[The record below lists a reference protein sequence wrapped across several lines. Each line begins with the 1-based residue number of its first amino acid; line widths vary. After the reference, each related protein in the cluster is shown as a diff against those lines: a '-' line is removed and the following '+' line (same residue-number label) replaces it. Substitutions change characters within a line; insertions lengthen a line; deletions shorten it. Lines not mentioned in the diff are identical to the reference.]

1 MVTDVKATYEKLYED
16 ENSTPVMSTA
26 LVQTSEMVTPST
38 SGVDVEMTTPS
49 TSGADAGMGA
59 SSTPIAALVS
69 GSSQVCSE
77 SVFTLSDRAFKNR
90 LKTYI
95 ARNLKNH
102 DRELKDIL
110 DCIADEMEDILKGN
124 LKEQLA
130 LKFNIFVE
138 CVFANVHNETIFHN
152 FKSKN
157 DVLYQYS
164 DISEFVNKQK
174 EKILKEFEECSMK
187 GSGLFYVKL
196 HKLELRVNKYTP
208 LMGGSA
214 YIELP
219 HRYKNSKSLV
229 NIANSDIYCFK
240 YCILSKFLDKE
251 KNFMSSYVNRPDLEC
266 KYDWCID
273 FPVGIKDIAKF
284 EKRNDISINVFALD
298 ENDDV
303 FPLRICEKELPD
315 HRDLLYISNENT
327 SHYCCITNFSALV
340 KPQLTAAAKSQ
351 IAVCKRCFAY
361 FRHNAFRSCAERLKD
376 HESVCSQFSAV
387 RSVFPNKEYL
397 SFDHPEFSQQ
407 VRFVIYADFECL
419 LEPIEN
425 CHGNPDSSYTVQYQ
439 KHTPFSYCY
448 VLKDS
453 QDTYTDMKLYRG
465 CDAAK
470 HFVQD
475 MVMETKKIEQI
486 LFDDIKEMIPLTSEE
501 NVAYSNANICHIC
514 KKGNFTVDNYKVRDH
529 DHLTGK
535 FRGAAHNECN
545 LRYQHQHFIPIV
557 LHNLSSYD
565 GHFIVRE
572 LGYDDNPIQVLPNTQ
587 EKYISFV
594 KNVPSTCRKKSYMQM
609 RFLDSFRFMP
619 SSLAQLA
626 DNLPKDKFSETKKM
640 FKDKFDLVSRKGVF
654 PYDYLTTSHR
664 LEDNCLPPKEKFFSK
679 LNNEHITEKDY
690 NHAKCVWEA
699 FNIQTLGEYSDLYLK
714 SDILILTDVF
724 ENFREMCMTTYDLDC
739 MYYYTVPGLA
749 YSAMLKLTGVELQ
762 LITDMTMLLLFEQGI
777 RGGICQ
783 CVTRHAVANDPKSET
798 FDNSKSPSSIYYVD
812 ANNLYGFAMSQKL
825 PYGGFEWLSDEEINN
840 FDLQAINDDSEI
852 GYILE
857 VDLEY
862 PNHLFEKH
870 RDLPFC
876 AEFAKPPGGKH
887 KKLLTTLHSKQ
898 HYVAHYKLL
907 QQAVDNGLQIVKIH
921 RVIKFK
927 QSHWLKQYIDLN
939 TEMRKNA
946 KNNFEKD
953 FFKLMN
959 NAVFGKTMENVRKRP
974 HFRLVSN
981 DEKLKKLISKPYFL
995 DRVIY
1000 AENLVGIHL
1009 ARTQILFDKALY
1021 VGMCILELSKVHI
1034 YNFHHNIM
1042 KEQFGDNLKLCYMDT
1057 DSFIYLIER
1066 DDLYHDLQNVR
1077 DHLDTSVYS
1086 PNHILFS
1093 THNKGVLGK
1102 FKGEIPNSHI
1112 DEFVGLKA
1120 KVYALK
1126 SSDFEIK
1133 KLKGVKK
1140 SVIRNELAF
1149 DDYATCRESGITTY
1163 TKNNAIRSYF
1173 HNVFTMCVN
1182 KVTLN
1187 SFDDKRVVLQDGINT
1202 APHGFYE
1209 PPCKRR
1215 RVQE

>member
-1 MVTDVKATYEKLYED
+1 MLAPACSVLTTLVYAVFHQCAGAKRPIVSKALIKSSKHCVVRGSGDQNSSCSDYMRQTAYEVRRRRKARHKKETHSTFKFTCKICGTIGKVERHMVQHVKNHNMVTDIKGAYEKLYVA
-16 ENSTPVMSTA
+16 PVMNTA

-49 TSGADAGMGA
+49 TSGADAGMVA
-59 SSTPIAALVS
+59 SSTPIAALVP

-77 SVFTLSDRAFKNR
+77 SVFTLSDRAFKSR

-95 ARNLKNH
+95 ALNLKNH

-110 DCIADEMEDILKGN
+110 DCIVDEMEDILKTN

-164 DISEFVNKQK
+164 DVREFVNKQK

-219 HRYKNSKSLV
+219 HRYKNSKSVL

-251 KNFMSSYVNRPDLEC
+251 KNVISSYENRPDLEC

-315 HRDLLYISNENT
+315 HRDLLYISNENI

-340 KPQLTAAAKSQ
+340 KPQLTAAVGCQ

-376 HESVCSQFSAV
+376 HES
-387 RSVFPNKEYL
+387 
-397 SFDHPEFSQQ
+397 
-407 VRFVIYADFECL
+407 
-419 LEPIEN
+419 
-425 CHGNPDSSYTVQYQ
+425 
-439 KHTPFSYCY
+439 
-448 VLKDS
+448 
-453 QDTYTDMKLYRG
+453 
-465 CDAAK
+465 
-470 HFVQD
+470 
-475 MVMETKKIEQI
+475 
-486 LFDDIKEMIPLTSEE
+486 
-501 NVAYSNANICHIC
+501 
-514 KKGNFTVDNYKVRDH
+514 
-529 DHLTGK
+529 
-535 FRGAAHNECN
+535 
-545 LRYQHQHFIPIV
+545 
-557 LHNLSSYD
+557 
-565 GHFIVRE
+565 E

-587 EKYISFV
+587 EKYISFI
-594 KNVPSTCRKKSYMQM
+594 KNVPSTYRKKRYMQM

-654 PYDYLTTSHR
+654 PYDYLTTSDK

-679 LNNEHITEKDY
+679 LNNEHITEEDY

-714 SDILILTDVF
+714 SDTLILTDVF
-724 ENFREMCMTTYDLDC
+724 ENFREMCLKTYDLDC

-783 CVTRHAVANDPKSET
+783 CVTRHAVANDPKSGN
-798 FDNSKSPSSIYYVD
+798 FDNSKSPSAIYYVD

-825 PYGGFEWLSDEEINN
+825 PYGGFEWLSDEEIHH

-927 QSHWLKQYIDLN
+927 QSYWLKQYIDLN
-939 TEMRKNA
+939 TELRKNA

-1021 VGMCILELSKVHI
+1021 VGMCILELSKVHM

-1057 DSFIYLIER
+1057 DSFIYLIET

-1086 PNHILFS
+1086 SNHILFS

-1102 FKGEIPNSHI
+1102 FKDEIPNSHI

-1126 SSDFEIK
+1126 CSDFEIK

-1149 DDYATCRESGITTY
+1149 DDYATCREFDITTY
-1163 TKNNAIRSYF
+1163 TKNNTIRSYF

-1202 APHGFYE
+1202 VPHGFYE
-1209 PPCKRR
+1209 PSCKRR

>member
-1 MVTDVKATYEKLYED
+1 MENKCDLCGKTFSHKWKLRAHVKDKHNAIGYKCDICAKDYSSKMNLERHKKETHNTIRFRCKLCGTIGKVERCMVEHVKNHSMVTDVKATYEKLYED
-16 ENSTPVMSTA
+16 ENATPVMSTA
-26 LVQTSEMVTPST
+26 LVQISEMVTPST

-102 DRELKDIL
+102 DRELKYIL

-315 HRDLLYISNENT
+315 HRDLLYISNENI

-340 KPQLTAAAKSQ
+340 KPQLTAAVGCQ

-376 HESVCSQFSAV
+376 HES
-387 RSVFPNKEYL
+387 
-397 SFDHPEFSQQ
+397 
-407 VRFVIYADFECL
+407 
-419 LEPIEN
+419 
-425 CHGNPDSSYTVQYQ
+425 
-439 KHTPFSYCY
+439 
-448 VLKDS
+448 
-453 QDTYTDMKLYRG
+453 
-465 CDAAK
+465 
-470 HFVQD
+470 
-475 MVMETKKIEQI
+475 
-486 LFDDIKEMIPLTSEE
+486 
-501 NVAYSNANICHIC
+501 
-514 KKGNFTVDNYKVRDH
+514 
-529 DHLTGK
+529 
-535 FRGAAHNECN
+535 
-545 LRYQHQHFIPIV
+545 
-557 LHNLSSYD
+557 
-565 GHFIVRE
+565 E

-594 KNVPSTCRKKSYMQM
+594 KNVPSTYRKKRYMQM

-654 PYDYLTTSHR
+654 PYDYLTTSDK

-679 LNNEHITEKDY
+679 LNNEHITEEDY

-714 SDILILTDVF
+714 SDTLILTDVF
-724 ENFREMCMTTYDLDC
+724 ENFRKMCLKTYDLDC

-798 FDNSKSPSSIYYVD
+798 FDNSKSPSAIYYVD

-857 VDLEY
+857 VDLD
-862 PNHLFEKH
+862 NF
-870 RDLPFC
+870 DMV
-876 AEFAKPPGGKH
+876 
-887 KKLLTTLHSKQ
+887 LHYRNTNTIFDMVL
-898 HYVAHYKLL
+898 HYRNTNTIFDMVLHY
-907 QQAVDNGLQIVKIH
+907 
-921 RVIKFK
+921 R
-927 QSHWLKQYIDLN
+927 N
-939 TEMRKNA
+939 TNTIFDMVLHYRNT
-946 KNNFEKD
+946 NTIFDMVLHYRNTNTIFD
-953 FFKLMN
+953 MVLHYRNTNTIFDMVLHYRNTNTIFDMVLHYRNTNTIFDMVLHYRN
-959 NAVFGKTMENVRKRP
+959 TNTIFDMVLHYRNTNTIFGM
-974 HFRLVSN
+974 
-981 DEKLKKLISKPYFL
+981 
-995 DRVIY
+995 
-1000 AENLVGIHL
+1000 
-1009 ARTQILFDKALY
+1009 
-1021 VGMCILELSKVHI
+1021 
-1034 YNFHHNIM
+1034 
-1042 KEQFGDNLKLCYMDT
+1042 
-1057 DSFIYLIER
+1057 
-1066 DDLYHDLQNVR
+1066 
-1077 DHLDTSVYS
+1077 
-1086 PNHILFS
+1086 
-1093 THNKGVLGK
+1093 VL
-1102 FKGEIPNSHI
+1102 H
-1112 DEFVGLKA
+1112 
-1120 KVYALK
+1120 Y
-1126 SSDFEIK
+1126 
-1133 KLKGVKK
+1133 
-1140 SVIRNELAF
+1140 RN
-1149 DDYATCRESGITTY
+1149 T
-1163 TKNNAIRSYF
+1163 NAIFDMVLHYRNTNTIFDMVLHYRNTNTIF
-1173 HNVFTMCVN
+1173 DMVLHYRNTNTIFDMVLHYRNTNTIFDMVLRYCNDILLRYCNVFDN
-1182 KVTLN
+1182 
-1187 SFDDKRVVLQDGINT
+1187 DKDLR
-1202 APHGFYE
+1202 
-1209 PPCKRR
+1209 
-1215 RVQE
+1215 

>member
-1 MVTDVKATYEKLYED
+1 MVQHVKNHNMVIDVKGAYEKVNGD
-16 ENSTPVMSTA
+16 ENAAPVMNTA
-26 LVQTSEMVTPST
+26 RVDVMPPST
-38 SGVDVEMTTPS
+38 SASEIVMSPFSGVVAIPTSTSGMVAQP
-49 TSGADAGMGA
+49 TSGADAVPMVD
-59 SSTPIAALVS
+59 ST
-69 GSSQVCSE
+69 SSQVCSG
-77 SVFTLSDRAFKNR
+77 SVFALSDRAFKNR

-95 ARNLKNH
+95 ALNLTNH
-102 DRELKDIL
+102 ESELKDIL
-110 DCIADEMEDILKGN
+110 ECVTNEMQDILKTH
-124 LKEQLA
+124 LSEYSA

-138 CVFANVHNETIFHN
+138 CMFANVHNETIFHN

-164 DISEFVNKQK
+164 DIREFISKQK

-219 HRYKNSKSLV
+219 RRYASSKSLV
-229 NIANSDIYCFK
+229 NIANNDIYCFK
-240 YCILSKFLDKE
+240 YCILSKYVDRDKDLM
-251 KNFMSSYVNRPDLEC
+251 FSYENRPDLEC
-266 KYDWCID
+266 KYDWCIN
-273 FPVGIKDIAKF
+273 FPVGINDIVKF

-303 FPLRICEKELPD
+303 FPLRMCEKELPD

-340 KPQLTAAAKSQ
+340 RPQLTPSKNQ

-361 FRHNAFRSCAERLKD
+361 FRHNEVRSCAERLKD

-387 RSVFPNKEYL
+387 RSVFPYKDYL
-397 SFDHPEFSQQ
+397 SFDRPEFSQK

-486 LFDDIKEMIPLTSEE
+486 LFQDIKEMIPLTSEE
-501 NVAYSNANICHIC
+501 NDAYLKANICHIC
-514 KKGNFTVDNYKVRDH
+514 KKGDFIGDNYKVRDH

-565 GHFIVRE
+565 GHFIVKE
-572 LGYDDNPIQVLPNTQ
+572 LGYDDNLIQVLPNTQ

-594 KNVPSTCRKKSYMQM
+594 KNVPCTYRRKRYMQM

-626 DNLPKDKFSETKKM
+626 DNLPKDKFSETKKN
-640 FKDKFDLVSRKGVF
+640 FKDKFDIVCRKGVF
-654 PYDYLTTSHR
+654 PYDYLTTSDR
-664 LEDNCLPPKEKFFSK
+664 LEDNCLPPKENFFSK
-679 LNNEHITEKDY
+679 LTNEHVTVEDY
-690 NHAKCVWEA
+690 NHAKSVWET

-714 SDILILTDVF
+714 SDTLILTDVF
-724 ENFREMCMTTYDLDC
+724 ENFREMCLKAYDLDC

-762 LITDMTMLLLFEQGI
+762 LIKDMTMLLLFEQGI

-783 CVTRHAVANDPKSET
+783 CVTRHAIANDPKSDN
-798 FDNSKSPSSIYYVD
+798 FDDSKPPSTIYYVD

-825 PYGGFEWLSDEEINN
+825 PYGGFAWLTDEEIRH
-840 FDLQAINDDSEI
+840 FDLQAVNDDSEI
-852 GYILE
+852 GYVLE
-857 VDLEY
+857 VDIEY

-870 RDLPFC
+870 KELPFC

-898 HYVAHYKLL
+898 NYVAHYKLL
-907 QQAVDNGLQIVKIH
+907 QQAVDHGLQIVKIH
-921 RVIKFK
+921 RVIKFR

-939 TEMRKNA
+939 TEMRRNA
-946 KNNFEKD
+946 NNDFEKD

-959 NAVFGKTMENVRKRP
+959 NAVFGKTMENVRKRT

-981 DEKLKKLISKPYFL
+981 DEKLKNSFQ
-995 DRVIY
+995 
-1000 AENLVGIHL
+1000 
-1009 ARTQILFDKALY
+1009 TILSRPK
-1021 VGMCILELSKVHI
+1021 LSKVHM
-1034 YNFHHNIM
+1034 YNFHHRIM
-1042 KEQFGDNLKLCYMDT
+1042 KEQFGDKFKLCYMDT
-1057 DSFIYLIER
+1057 DSFIYLAQT
-1066 DDLYHDLQNVR
+1066 DDLYHDLQNVQ

-1086 PNHILFS
+1086 PNHILYS
-1093 THNKGVLGK
+1093 LQNKGVLGK
-1102 FKGEIPNSHI
+1102 FKDEIPNSHI

-1126 SSDFEIK
+1126 CSDFEIK
-1133 KLKGVKK
+1133 KLKGIKK
-1140 SVIRNELAF
+1140 SVIRNEITFA
-1149 DDYATCRESGITTY
+1149 DYASCRESGIPTY
-1163 TKNNAIRSYF
+1163 SRNNSIRSYF

-1187 SFDDKRVVLQDGINT
+1187 SFDDKRVILQDGVNT
-1202 APHGFYE
+1202 LPHGYDE

-1215 RVQE
+1215 RVQECV

>member
-1 MVTDVKATYEKLYED
+1 MRVCWSTWAPITMVALSFLCRVADKVRISLRHRARSSTMKTHASGTYDALEFSKIVRVFGLSAHPLRLKVTDIKGAYEKLYND
-16 ENSTPVMSTA
+16 ENATPVMSTA
-26 LVQTSEMVTPST
+26 FNASTSEMVTAST
-38 SGVDVEMTTPS
+38 SGLDVEIGAPS
-49 TSGADAGMGA
+49 TSGADAGMVA

-77 SVFTLSDRAFKNR
+77 SVFTISDRAFKNR

-95 ARNLKNH
+95 ALNMKNYDH
-102 DRELKDIL
+102 ELKDIL
-110 DCIADEMEDILKGN
+110 DCIANEMEDILKVN

-138 CVFANVHNETIFHN
+138 CMFANVHNETIFHH

-164 DISEFVNKQK
+164 DVTEFVNKQK
-174 EKILKEFEECSMK
+174 EKILKEFEEFSMK

-219 HRYKNSKSLV
+219 HSFV
-229 NIANSDIYCFK
+229 NK
-240 YCILSKFLDKE
+240 
-251 KNFMSSYVNRPDLEC
+251 PDLEC

-284 EKRNDISINVFALD
+284 EKRNDISINVFGLD
-298 ENDDV
+298 ENEYV

-327 SHYCCITNFSALV
+327 SHYCCITNFNTLV
-340 KPQLTAAAKSQ
+340 KPQLTAAVRSQ

-361 FRHNAFRSCAERLKD
+361 FRHNAFKSCAERLKD

-397 SFDHPEFSQQ
+397 SFDHPEFSQ
-407 VRFVIYADFECL
+407 
-419 LEPIEN
+419 
-425 CHGNPDSSYTVQYQ
+425 
-439 KHTPFSYCY
+439 K
-448 VLKDS
+448 
-453 QDTYTDMKLYRG
+453 
-465 CDAAK
+465 
-470 HFVQD
+470 
-475 MVMETKKIEQI
+475 
-486 LFDDIKEMIPLTSEE
+486 
-501 NVAYSNANICHIC
+501 
-514 KKGNFTVDNYKVRDH
+514 
-529 DHLTGK
+529 
-535 FRGAAHNECN
+535 
-545 LRYQHQHFIPIV
+545 
-557 LHNLSSYD
+557 
-565 GHFIVRE
+565 
-572 LGYDDNPIQVLPNTQ
+572 
-587 EKYISFV
+587 
-594 KNVPSTCRKKSYMQM
+594 
-609 RFLDSFRFMP
+609 
-619 SSLAQLA
+619 
-626 DNLPKDKFSETKKM
+626 
-640 FKDKFDLVSRKGVF
+640 
-654 PYDYLTTSHR
+654 
-664 LEDNCLPPKEKFFSK
+664 
-679 LNNEHITEKDY
+679 
-690 NHAKCVWEA
+690 
-699 FNIQTLGEYSDLYLK
+699 
-714 SDILILTDVF
+714 
-724 ENFREMCMTTYDLDC
+724 
-739 MYYYTVPGLA
+739 
-749 YSAMLKLTGVELQ
+749 

-783 CVTRHAVANDPKSET
+783 CVTRHAVANDPKSEN
-798 FDNSKSPSSIYYVD
+798 FDDSKSPSAIYYVD

-825 PYGGFEWLSDEEINN
+825 PYGGFEWLSDEEIHH

-857 VDLEY
+857 VDIEY
-862 PNHLFEKH
+862 PNHLFEKR

-887 KKLLTTLHSKQ
+887 KKLMTTLHSKQ
-898 HYVAHYKLL
+898 HYVAHYKLF

-927 QSHWLKQYIDLN
+927 QSYWLKQYIDLN
-939 TEMRKNA
+939 TELRKNA

-959 NAVFGKTMENVRKRP
+959 NAVFRKTMENVRKRP

-1009 ARTQILFDKALY
+1009 ARTQILFDKTLY
-1021 VGMCILELSKVHI
+1021 VGMCILELSKVHM
-1034 YNFHHNIM
+1034 YNFHYSIM
-1042 KEQFGDNLKLCYMDT
+1042 KEQFGDKLKLCYMDT
-1057 DSFIYLIER
+1057 DSFIYLIET

-1086 PNHILFS
+1086 PNHILFA

-1102 FKGEIPNSHI
+1102 FKDEIPNSHI

-1126 SSDFEIK
+1126 CSDFEIK

-1140 SVIRNELAF
+1140 SVIRNELTF
-1149 DDYATCRESGITTY
+1149 EDYATCRGSGITTY
-1163 TKNNAIRSYF
+1163 TKINVIRSYF